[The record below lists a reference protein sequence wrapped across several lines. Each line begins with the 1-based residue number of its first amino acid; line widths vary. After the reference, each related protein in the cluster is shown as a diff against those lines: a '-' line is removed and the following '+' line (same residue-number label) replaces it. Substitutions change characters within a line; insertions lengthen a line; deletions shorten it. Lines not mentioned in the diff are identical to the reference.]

1 MFWRLVLAGVCLTGG
16 IVMAQDP
23 GAENPSSAPLNP
35 IIDLSN
41 DAVIDPGLR
50 PAELVTG
57 PVDPYRQVL
66 EQTVAMVHDV
76 EAQTIANQAGLNI
89 VPVTW
94 EDTGRYHNSAVGP
107 NISDLTIQVAHQGQS
122 YLMPVLRYPNFSD
135 LTADVSL
142 DKLMLPVGNN
152 QGEALETVSLREV
165 LSDLPRF
172 LHDPSEWQSSQRSL
186 LDRRDSHV
194 LVSAQAAFLPI
205 PQGGA
210 ATFTPV
216 LFNYQSYPGNPAV
229 LTLLVTPEG
238 TSITIIDNQ
247 QYGSHWGQPLF
258 FNNDGQRARLTGERI
273 SDWRSREQEPLAPR
287 EPVDEAGLN
296 LVMVIQV
303 PLKQREAERRVGV
316 DEMQM
321 APVPAAPMMS
331 LAESAG
337 RSDVEAAVIS
347 YGEDEGPFIELG
359 GIPIE
364 RDTRFPIRVTVQFY
378 QATSNGV
385 ISTQD
390 VALLQDGISR
400 VYADADY
407 IGSLV
412 VGDDRERPTASQ
424 GPLNQP
430 NTWWRDF
437 WRRQSD

>member
-23 GAENPSSAPLNP
+23 GAESPNTAPLNP
-35 IIDLSN
+35 VIDLSN

-50 PAELVTG
+50 STELGAE
-57 PVDPYRQVL
+57 PRDPYRQIL
-66 EQTVAMVHDV
+66 EQTVAMVHSA
-76 EAQTIANQAGLNI
+76 EAQTIANRAGLNI
-89 VPVTW
+89 VSVTW

-135 LTADVSL
+135 LTADVPL
-142 DKLMLPVGNN
+142 DKLMLPVGNS
-152 QGEALETVSLREV
+152 QGEPLETVSLREV

-172 LHDPSEWQSSQRSL
+172 LHDPSDWQGPRRSL
-186 LDRRDSHV
+186 LDQRDRHV

-216 LFNYQSYPGNPAV
+216 LFNYQSQPDNPAV

-238 TSITIIDNQ
+238 TSVTIIDNQ
-247 QYGSHWGQPLF
+247 QYGSYWGQPLF

-273 SDWRSREQEPLAPR
+273 SDWRSREQRAAGDPA
-287 EPVDEAGLN
+287 VEAGLN

-303 PLKQREAERRVGV
+303 PLKQRQPERQGSLN
-316 DEMQM
+316 EMQV
-321 APVPAAPMMS
+321 APMPAAPMI
-331 LAESAG
+331 AESAVVG
-337 RSDVEAAVIS
+337 SDVEAAVIS
-347 YGEDEGPFIELG
+347 YGDDEGRFIEIG
-359 GIPIE
+359 GVPIE
-364 RDTRFPIRVTVQFY
+364 RDSRFPIRVTVQFY
-378 QATSNGV
+378 QTTSNGV
-385 ISTQD
+385 ISAAD
-390 VALLQDGISR
+390 VALLQGGISR

-412 VGDDRERPTASQ
+412 VGDDHDRPTASQ
-424 GPLNQP
+424 GPLTQP
-430 NTWWRDF
+430 STWWRDF
-437 WRRQSD
+437 WQTRE

>member
-1 MFWRLVLAGVCLTGG
+1 MFWRLVLASVCLTGG

-23 GAENPSSAPLNP
+23 STEGPGSAPLNP
-35 IIDLSN
+35 IVDLSN
-41 DAVIDPGLR
+41 DAVVDPSLR
-50 PAELVTG
+50 PAELVAE
-57 PVDPYRQVL
+57 PSDPYRQVL
-66 EQTVAMVHDV
+66 EQTVAMVHDG
-76 EAQTIANQAGLNI
+76 EAQTIANRAGLNI

-107 NISDLTIQVAHQGQS
+107 NISDLTIQVAHQGES

-135 LTADVSL
+135 LTADVPL
-142 DKLMLPVGNN
+142 DKLMLPVGNS

-172 LHDPSEWQSSQRSL
+172 LHDPSDWQGSQRSL

-216 LFNYQSYPGNPAV
+216 LFNYQSQPNNPAV

-238 TSITIIDNQ
+238 TSVTIIDNQ
-247 QYGSHWGQPLF
+247 QYGSYWGQPLF

-273 SDWRSREQEPLAPR
+273 SDWRSREQDPLAPR
-287 EPVDEAGLN
+287 DPAVEEGLN

-303 PLKQREAERRVGV
+303 PLKQRQPDRRAGL

-321 APVPAAPMMS
+321 APMPSAPMMS
-331 LAESAG
+331 LADSAG

-347 YGEDEGPFIELG
+347 YGDDEGPFIEMG
-359 GIPIE
+359 GVPIE

-385 ISTQD
+385 ISAAD
-390 VALLQDGISR
+390 VALLQGGISR

-412 VGDDRERPTASQ
+412 VGDDRDRPTASQ
-424 GPLNQP
+424 GPLTQP
-430 NTWWRDF
+430 QTWWRDF
-437 WRRQSD
+437 WRQQTP